1 MLIITGACVRFGRE
15 RNVGVTLSHRRNGA
29 RVRTCG
35 LTCGGSVPS
44 PVGEIWSFD
53 HV

>member
-1 MLIITGACVRFGRE
+1 MLTRIGAYVRFGWE